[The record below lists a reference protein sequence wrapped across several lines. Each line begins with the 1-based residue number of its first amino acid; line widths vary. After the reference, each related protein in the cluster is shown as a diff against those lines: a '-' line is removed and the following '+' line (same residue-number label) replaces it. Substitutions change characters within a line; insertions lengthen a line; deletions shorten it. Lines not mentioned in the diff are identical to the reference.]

1 MGGNHTPNL
10 TTSVCFQATGTD
22 ATVPETWKQITKG
35 VREMEDTVFSYR
47 ESVEN
52 IAKEAIDE
60 YPDDEE
66 GRKEYVNQSVDG
78 SHWVIYYHAN
88 EIVLQASSN
97 EPDGDEVREMSKPDA
112 DWRDMRMLAAF
123 MAMEAD
129 VNEEIEKLLKE
140 RDDED

>member
-1 MGGNHTPNL
+1 
-10 TTSVCFQATGTD
+10 
-22 ATVPETWKQITKG
+22 
-35 VREMEDTVFSYR
+35 MEDTVFSYR

-140 RDDED
+140 RDDEDAA